1 MAIIKAEALY
11 KQVANEMR
19 AAIISGE
26 WEPGRQIPPEEQ
38 LSALYEV
45 SRPTVRQAVA
55 ALRTEG
61 LLDVQQ
67 GRGSFVRDR
76 QAHASVLMQQDI
88 TRTGARYTTGVDQWT
103 QDGNPVA
110 VHIRIDDLS
119 AELLEIAEGEA
130 AFAVECPL
138 IHETSGTRALHRMIL
153 PMERITGTPL
163 AKNAAVSVAKAYAI
177 LATANGELEW
187 RETVGARMPQP
198 DERAT
203 LHLPEAVPLLIAHR
217 LTLTQAEH
225 RPLILETTS
234 LGAGQAQFAY
244 SLHVSPKPRAAR
256 ANPHR

>member
-1 MAIIKAEALY
+1 
-11 KQVANEMR
+11 
-19 AAIISGE
+19 
-26 WEPGRQIPPEEQ
+26 
-38 LSALYEV
+38 
-45 SRPTVRQAVA
+45 
-55 ALRTEG
+55 
-61 LLDVQQ
+61 
-67 GRGSFVRDR
+67 
-76 QAHASVLMQQDI
+76 MQQDI

-256 ANPHR
+256 ANPREPRFGGCRNWRLLTQEGGAGAPPGGPYPPALRMRPRGRSRRRDGPPDDAQPPEQYDHRDSITGSPG